1 MRMRIRLEIMLYQP
15 FFLGRKF
22 AGKHNTTRAAAFF
35 VFVHVMN
42 FSIGRMEISCI
53 YMHIVHSTNSRTN

>member
-1 MRMRIRLEIMLYQP
+1 MRMRIRLEIMLYRP
-15 FFLGRKF
+15 FFWVENLP
-22 AGKHNTTRAAAFF
+22 ANTIQQELQHFF

-53 YMHIVHSTNSRTN
+53 YMHIVHSTYSRTN